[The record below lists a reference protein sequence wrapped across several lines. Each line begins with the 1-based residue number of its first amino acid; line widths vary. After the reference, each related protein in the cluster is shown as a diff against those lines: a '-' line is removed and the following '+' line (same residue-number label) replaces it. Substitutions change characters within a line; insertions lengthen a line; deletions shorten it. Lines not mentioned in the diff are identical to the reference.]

1 MKKLTFLIAFA
12 VVFMYGCNKQETS
25 PALDN
30 QQATVSN
37 VTIQSI
43 NFEGEQIG
51 SRVIT
56 IDAVNNSTGTSTDL
70 KANNNQHAN
79 GHFHTQSG
87 SVISGSA
94 VVNNGGTHGN
104 VNITFASGEELKL
117 STTGLEIEGNQ
128 AAIGGQITQTSGFP
142 EGHPFSVV
150 GNYFYFLEEDNGE
163 GNNDPSDRY
172 SEQVWWNPE
181 EYGDL
186 TFLIAPGSGAWDPNL
201 MSDTGEESDQVQVS
215 GGSE

>member
-1 MKKLTFLIAFA
+1 MDDIIILGS
-12 VVFMYGCNKQETS
+12 GCAGWTAAIYAARAELN
-25 PALDN
+25 PL
-30 QQATVSN
+30 
-37 VTIQSI
+37 
-43 NFEGEQIG
+43 
-51 SRVIT
+51 VIT
-56 IDAVNNSTGTSTDL
+56 GY
-70 KANNNQHAN
+70 
-79 GHFHTQSG
+79 
-87 SVISGSA
+87 
-94 VVNNGGTHGN
+94 
-104 VNITFASGEELKL
+104 EL
-117 STTGLEIEGNQ
+117 
-128 AAIGGQITQTSGFP
+128 GGQITQTSGFP